1 MQVRRWDAGEEEEE
15 GTGVEGKRKWEP
27 VRWSRSWAR

>member
-1 MQVRRWDAGEEEEE
+1 MQVRRWGAGEDGEE
-15 GTGVEGKRKWEP
+15 GTGVEGKKWEL